1 MSFDTS
7 FSDITGSI
15 GSLFG
20 GTDVQSGTTQQVE
33 DVDTTTTGT
42 QRERLKIDDAAIQK
56 IIEDVLGGA
65 EGLADIFAGEQS
77 AGIFDSSVAAEAA
90 GDLATKLAGEIA
102 KLTAEKETTQEQR
115 QETRRVGTGTTKKEA
130 EDEGI
135 ISGIGDFFGF

>member
-7 FSDITGSI
+7 FGDITGAI
-15 GSLFG
+15 GDIFG
-20 GTDVQSGTTQQVE
+20 TTQGVSGTTAGTE
-33 DVDTTTTGT
+33 DVTGT
-42 QRERLKIDDAAIQK
+42 TRAVQRERLKIDDVAIQK

-65 EGLADIFAGEQS
+65 EGLADIFAGEQT

-90 GDLATKLAGEIA
+90 GDLAAKLAGEIA
-102 KLTAEKETTQEQR
+102 KLTAEKETVRDVTEEQR
-115 QETRRVGTGTTKKEA
+115 RVTTGKTKQEK